1 MREEHARVS
10 REEALIAQ
18 IASLIG
24 SPIGDDV
31 AVWQPSRSHRSVVTS
46 DALVEGVHF
55 RRDLMSLH
63 DAGYRAMAS
72 NLSDL
77 AAAGARPVPATVSLG
92 IPAQMSGEDVM
103 TAYRGIAECAAAH
116 KCRIAGGDTTRAD
129 VFVIAITAVG
139 EVRATNFKGRSG
151 ARPGDVIALTGPL
164 GAARAGLMLAGLPG
178 AEMSGGAAAAL
189 DAFRNPKPRLREG
202 KWLAASAN
210 VHAMMDLSDG
220 FSTDLARM
228 CERSQ
233 CGALVESVPAAAC
246 VSELARDRGWDER
259 EIALSGG
266 EEFELLV
273 AVAPRA
279 FAHLAARF
287 SAQFGKPLLRAGTFR
302 QGSAVAI
309 RNRTDEEPLAATGW
323 DALA

>member
-10 REEALIAQ
+10 REDALIAQ
-18 IASLIG
+18 IAELTG
-24 SPIGDDV
+24 GPIGDDV
-31 AVWQPSRSHRSVVTS
+31 AVWQPSRSHRSVITS

-55 RRDLMSLH
+55 RRDLMGLR

-77 AAAGARPVPATVSLG
+77 AAAGARPVLATVSLG
-92 IPAQMSGEDVM
+92 IPSRMSAEDVM
-103 TAYRGIAECAAAH
+103 TAYRGIAECSAEH
-116 KCRIAGGDTTRAD
+116 RCPIAGGDTTRAD
-129 VFVIAITAVG
+129 VFFIAITAVG
-139 EVRATNFKGRSG
+139 EVRATNFKGRAH
-151 ARPGDVIALTGPL
+151 ARPGDVVALTGPL
-164 GAARAGLMLAGLPG
+164 GAARAGLLLAGG
-178 AEMSGGAAAAL
+178 AGAQSNGASGAAL
-189 DAFRNPKPRLREG
+189 EAFRTPKPKLREG
-202 KWLAASAN
+202 KWLASSAN

-228 CERSQ
+228 CERSS

-246 VSELARDRGWDER
+246 VADLARERGWNER
-259 EIALSGG
+259 ELALSGG

-279 FAHLAARF
+279 FSHLASRF
-287 SAQFGKPLLRAGTFR
+287 FAQFGRPLLRAGVFR
-302 QGSAVAI
+302 EGNGVWI
-309 RNRTDEEPLAATGW
+309 RNPAGEEPLAASGW